1 MIFFFLFLKL
11 SSGFIPVLLEFISN
25 ETLLPSEEE
34 DEKLLKLSLN
44 ILNNISHN
52 SETKVLFQKYEASKI
67 LKKISNLKNEHLKV
81 LVYSI
86 LAQIVSENEYDK
98 LNDSSSDIIESLVFF
113 LNESLKK
120 DQRYK
125 GISTNEYLDC
135 LAKLA
140 VTKENKTK
148 V

>member
-1 MIFFFLFLKL
+1 M
-11 SSGFIPVLLEFISN
+11 
-25 ETLLPSEEE
+25 
-34 DEKLLKLSLN
+34 N

-67 LKKISNLKNEHLKV
+67 LKKMSNLKNEHLKV

-125 GISTNEYLDC
+125 GISTSEYLDC